1 MEFQDVVQRSHDLQA
16 QYASRNQLYDD
27 MEEMFF
33 MESAEANRMTQVM
46 ENVKITL
53 SPDARNSLLGAVRL
67 LIATDPI
74 FSMTK
79 DPNDIGDSTDKI
91 EKFARTMWAA
101 SGKVND
107 CPIHYD
113 AVLSGMLYSD
123 VDIAIVST
131 QDLLSTAT
139 GRSAAYKARAED
151 VAARTPY
158 LFEVRNPRDCFP
170 RWDRLGLAEHY
181 RRVNTNVGEVRGAW
195 GDMAKGLELRRSTD
209 KVTLCEYWD
218 LEYHTVWLDGSSE
231 PILHAPHN
239 LPFIPIVATVAEGSR
254 SLFSRVEWQR
264 QPFLYG
270 LAKSGLWSRQ
280 NLALTVMYTMA
291 FAIGANPMF
300 VYRRNQAGKTLNV
313 DFDRPGGLVSIEM
326 GEEYGPL
333 LRQVIDP
340 SIRESLEIATQK
352 GMESTIY
359 RQALGEPLSGNAPYS
374 MVALLSQAGRL
385 PLISPQ
391 RKLGWAIGKC
401 MEIAFKWIR
410 AEGGKKRSQYGG
422 QVAELNRK
430 EIPSNIEI
438 DAMLEISMPQDL
450 LQSANIANVLTQ
462 GDNPLV
468 SQDWVRKNIL
478 KIEQGVDMV
487 KQIWG
492 ERAANILASKFFM
505 EQTQRQSMPPV
516 QGMPPSQPSQM
527 MQSQGG
533 LPPEMLAAGGQGPA
547 PLPGQEPM
555 NTMSNL

>member
-1 MEFQDVVQRSHDLQA
+1 MNFQDVVQQAHDLQA
-16 QYASRNQLYDD
+16 QYASRNTLYDE

-33 MESAEANRMTQVM
+33 MESSETSRMEQVM

-53 SPDARNSLLGAVRL
+53 SPDARNALLGAVRL
-67 LIATDPI
+67 LIATDPV

-79 DPNDIGDSTDKI
+79 DTNDIGDSTDKI

-139 GRSAAYKARAED
+139 GRSAAYRARIED
-151 VAARTPY
+151 ISNRTPY

-181 RRVNTNVGEVRGAW
+181 RRVDTNVGEVRGAW

-218 LEYHTVWLDGSSE
+218 LEYHTVWLDGMSE

-239 LPFIPIVATVAEGSR
+239 LPFIPIVAMVAEGSR
-254 SLFSRVEWQR
+254 SLFSRVDWQR
-264 QPFLYG
+264 QPFLFG

-300 VYRRNQAGKTLNV
+300 VYKRNQAGKTLDV
-313 DFDRPGGLVSIEM
+313 SFDRPGGLISIEQ
-326 GEEYGPL
+326 GEEYAPL

-359 RQALGEPLSGNAPYS
+359 RQALGEPLGGNAPYS

-391 RKLGWAIGKC
+391 RKIGWAIGAC
-401 MEIAFKWIR
+401 MEIAFKWMR
-410 AEGGKKRSQYGG
+410 VEKGKERKSQYAG

-430 EIPSNIEI
+430 EIPANIEI
-438 DAMLEISMPQDL
+438 DALLDISMPQDE
-450 LQSANIANVLTQ
+450 LQAANIANILAQ
-462 GDNPLV
+462 GDSPLV

-478 KIEQGVDMV
+478 KIEQGADMV

-492 ERAANILASKFFM
+492 ERAANILASRFFM
-505 EQTQRQSMPPV
+505 EQAQRMSAPQ
-516 QGMPPSQPSQM
+516 QQPMGQAGQPM
-527 MQSQGG
+527 QGG
-533 LPPEMLAAGGQGPA
+533 LPPEMMAAGGQGPM
-547 PLPGQEPM
+547 PLPGQEVSGEYQPR
-555 NTMSNL
+555 